1 MAKALNAQAAA
12 AYAVAQIIKNGRSL
26 SQTLPEAIG
35 RLQHPKDQALTQE
48 LCYGSLRWWP
58 RLTLIISQLLQK
70 PLKPKDQ
77 DIHALLIIGL
87 YQLEY
92 MRIPAH
98 AAVSE
103 TVTATNVLGKQWAKG
118 LVNGI
123 LRTFQREQESLAA
136 EVAKDAE
143 ASSAHPRWLLER
155 LKTAWPEQW
164 RTITEANNDRP
175 PMSLRV
181 NQRAT
186 NRDRYLQ
193 SLAETEL
200 AAHPAP
206 HATEGITLEQAVA
219 VERLP
224 GFEQGM
230 VSVQDTAAQLAPG
243 LMALQPGHRVLDACA
258 APGGKTCH
266 LLESCPDIDLHALD
280 QDPERLTR
288 VEENLARLSL
298 NASLI
303 TADASEPEQWWDGKP
318 FDRILLDAPC
328 SATGVIRRHPDIKLL
343 RQADDIDKLVQQQQ
357 KLLHALWPLLR
368 PGGILV
374 YATCSILPQEN
385 SQQVMNFLEQ
395 QQDASEIRIDEDWG
409 HYQTAGR
416 QILPGEDEM
425 DGFYY
430 ACLAKT

>member
-103 TVTATNVLGKQWAKG
+103 TVTATNALGKQWAKG

-136 EVAKDAE
+136 EVAKDEE
-143 ASSAHPRWLLER
+143 ASCAHPRWLLER

-164 RTITEANNDRP
+164 RTIMEANNNRP

-181 NQRAT
+181 NQCAT
-186 NRDRYLQ
+186 NRDSYLQ
-193 SLAETEL
+193 SLANTEL

-206 HATEGITLEQAVA
+206 YATEGITLEQAVA

-243 LMALQPGHRVLDACA
+243 LMALQPGHRILDACA

-266 LLESCPDIDLHALD
+266 LLESCPDIDLYALD

-298 NASLI
+298 NATLI
-303 TADASEPEQWWDGKP
+303 TADAGEPGQWWDGKP

-343 RQADDIDKLVQQQQ
+343 RQTDDIDKLVQQQQ
-357 KLLHALWPLLR
+357 KLL
-368 PGGILV
+368 
-374 YATCSILPQEN
+374 
-385 SQQVMNFLEQ
+385 
-395 QQDASEIRIDEDWG
+395 
-409 HYQTAGR
+409 
-416 QILPGEDEM
+416 
-425 DGFYY
+425 
-430 ACLAKT
+430 